1 MWCPRGCS
9 EKARESGTWSQ
20 GAVLALLLALLT
32 SAVLLAG
39 PLTTV
44 GAAGI
49 EEVTRAAPGTPAPGA
64 EFEVTLQ
71 LPGELPLVVGIIETL
86 PAGFKFV
93 STSCEHYEVAGQRL
107 LLAVI
112 NETEV
117 RYTVKA
123 PSSGAG
129 TFSGTWADMLS
140 EREGLITDTLVSVG
154 GTGGDAIGKGSPTPS
169 GTAAAPSAAPEVPGF
184 ETIFAALS
192 LLVVTLLMII
202 ALKGGR
208 DT

>member
-1 MWCPRGCS
+1 MG
-9 EKARESGTWSQ
+9 KGGTWSQ
-20 GAVLALLLALLT
+20 GAVLALLFALFT
-32 SAVLLAG
+32 SAVLLVG

-49 EEVTRAAPGTPAPGA
+49 GEVTRAPGTPAPAA

-71 LPGELPLVVGIIETL
+71 LNGELPLVVGITETI
-86 PAGFKFV
+86 PAGFTFV
-93 STSCEHYEVAGQRL
+93 STSCEHYEVSGQRL

-112 NETEV
+112 NESEV

-129 TFSGTWADMLS
+129 GTFSGTWTDMLS
-140 EREGLITDTLVSVG
+140 EREGSIAPTVVTVG
-154 GTGGDAIGKGSPTPS
+154 GTATGPVSPMPS

-192 LLVVTLLMII
+192 LLVVTLLMMI
-202 ALKGGR
+202 ALNGGR